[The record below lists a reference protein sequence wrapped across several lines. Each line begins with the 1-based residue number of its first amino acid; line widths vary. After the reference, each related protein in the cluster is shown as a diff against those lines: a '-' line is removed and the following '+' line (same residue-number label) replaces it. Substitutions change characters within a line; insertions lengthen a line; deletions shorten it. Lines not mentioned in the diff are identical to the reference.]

1 MTETFETLLCTH
13 SAPVLAGL
21 RPSGTVTCHR
31 EKLPF
36 LEQDLAECRRLL
48 LEHGLRCRVLCQ
60 CERHL
65 VLMIYDPVWLEAC
78 LIGRRAR
85 KMLRQLGYPKDAL
98 VEELLEELGHR
109 MARQGFP
116 HEIGLFLGYPA
127 RDVEEFIRRG
137 GLGSICTGY
146 WKVYRHPGEARRWF
160 ARYDACREDF
170 LARQSQGQSL
180 RQILRAG

>member
-98 VEELLEELGHR
+98 G
-109 MARQGFP
+109 
-116 HEIGLFLGYPA
+116 
-127 RDVEEFIRRG
+127 
-137 GLGSICTGY
+137 
-146 WKVYRHPGEARRWF
+146 
-160 ARYDACREDF
+160 EDF

>member
-1 MTETFETLLCTH
+1 
-13 SAPVLAGL
+13 
-21 RPSGTVTCHR
+21 
-31 EKLPF
+31 
-36 LEQDLAECRRLL
+36 
-48 LEHGLRCRVLCQ
+48 
-60 CERHL
+60 
-65 VLMIYDPVWLEAC
+65 
-78 LIGRRAR
+78 
-85 KMLRQLGYPKDAL
+85 MLRQLGYPKDAL
-98 VEELLEELGHR
+98 MEELLEELGHR

-146 WKVYRHPGEARRWF
+146 WKVYRHPGEARRCF